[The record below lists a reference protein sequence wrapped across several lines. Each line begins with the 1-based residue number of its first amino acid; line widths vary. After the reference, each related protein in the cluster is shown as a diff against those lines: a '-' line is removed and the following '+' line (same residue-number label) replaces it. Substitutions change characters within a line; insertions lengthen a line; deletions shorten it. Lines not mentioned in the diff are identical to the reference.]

1 MSLQSHGGRALIV
14 LVSCGFAAGLAGCG
28 GGTEVSKAEYRSE
41 LAKISSQADAA
52 HSDVQRTAPTAK
64 TVADVQQVLRRFA
77 AAEDRIGDEVAK
89 LKTPSDAKAA
99 NAELARGE
107 HDDADE
113 IRALLPKLA
122 KFDSIPQ
129 VYAYLQRVSRTKG
142 GQEEDAAL
150 AKLKKLGY
158 TGGS

>member
-1 MSLQSHGGRALIV
+1 VTRGALIF
-14 LVSCGFAAGLAGCG
+14 LALCGLAAALAGCG
-28 GGTEVSKAEYRSE
+28 GGGNGASKADYRSE
-41 LAKISSQADAA
+41 LAKISSQANAA
-52 HSDVQRTAPTAK
+52 HEEVERTGPSAK

-89 LKTPSDAKAA
+89 LETPSDAKAA

-107 HDDADE
+107 HDDAAE

-122 KFDSIPQ
+122 KFTSVPQ
-129 VYAYLQRVSRTKG
+129 VFAYLQRVSRTKG
-142 GQEEDAAL
+142 GHEEDAAL

-158 TGGS
+158 TSGS